1 MKIIKQPRYRQI
13 ALSLAQ
19 KITHGQLAVGD
30 KLQAR
35 STVAKEYDVSS
46 ETARRAIRVLVD
58 MGIAQSHHGSGAKI
72 ISQKKA
78 EDFIHADQETA
89 NLRSL
94 KGDLTK
100 AIQDQQKN
108 FNDITHLM
116 QAFVDQSQSYQQN
129 NPLMPFE
136 LVLNQPSNKYGKN
149 LSELNF
155 WYATGTT
162 MVGVLHEG
170 ELTISPGPY
179 TIINQYDTLY
189 FVGDDMAVA
198 TVRSFFFD
206 QESTSHPYS
215 AIAGH

>member
-19 KITHGQLAVGD
+19 KITHGQLSIGD

-35 STVAKEYDVSS
+35 STVAHEYDVSS

-72 ISQKKA
+72 ISKKKA
-78 EDFIHADQETA
+78 EDFIRADQETA
-89 NLRSL
+89 DLRSL
-94 KGDLTK
+94 KVDLTE
-100 AIQDQQKN
+100 AISAQQKK
-108 FNDITHLM
+108 FNDITNLM

-136 LVLNQPSNKYGKN
+136 LVLDEPSSKYGQN

-170 ELTISPGPY
+170 KLTISPGPY
-179 TIINQYDTLY
+179 TIINQHDTLY

-206 QESTSHPYS
+206 QDSSKPQYS
-215 AIAGH
+215 ELPKS